1 MKKILLLGGSK
12 QQIPAIECAKRKGYC
27 TVLCDYLPDN
37 PGQKFVDKFYLEST
51 TDKDAIL
58 KIAQKEKIDGI
69 VAYASDPA
77 APTAAYVAE
86 QLGLPTNPYKAVEI
100 LGNKGLFRKFLKE
113 NNFNVPTA
121 KDYID
126 KDEIIDDIKKNIY
139 NFPIMIKPVDSSGS
153 KGITKLLNEDNL
165 EKSIDFAFKF
175 SKSKR
180 VIVEEYIE
188 NKNKFMVG
196 GDCFVVNGQVK
207 FWGLLNCHRDIKVN
221 PLVPVGKSYPLLLTS
236 KEKIEIQKEI
246 QRVMSLLDINFG
258 GFNIEVIIGKNNK
271 IYLIEIGPRN
281 GGNMIPDL
289 LKIIYGVDMIDLTVE
304 GAIGNN
310 LIDLDYKESSSFY
323 ATHNIHSNKNGIL
336 KEIIFSKQLKEKII
350 KSIIYKNEG
359 DTIEYFD
366 NASKALGIL
375 FLKFSSYEEMK
386 AILNKINNLIT
397 IIVEEKVNK

>member
-12 QQIPAIECAKRKGYC
+12 QQIPAIECVKRKGYC